1 MTPVKAPAS
10 NESIFDRTADY
21 VSAAMGR
28 PANIV
33 IWLVLV
39 VGWTGLF
46 AAHIVSANA
55 NFLPGWFTGT
65 AFNFPLNLVTTVA
78 ELFIGF
84 LVAAAANRS
93 ERNLELTLAA
103 IAEQEEHI
111 EDVPAKLSEELASN
125 TALTQQIHEMASE
138 IHTLLKKLAGYHS
151 HEFSRVTSATRPS
164 AALQHSSGQF
174 HHMYGGVCD
183 TPGHTRAKRLPETD
197 PRLARAWRSG
207 FPDTD
212 ARTNSIMASNTA
224 RFRMTCPA

>member
-10 NESIFDRTADY
+10 KESVFDRTADY

-33 IWLVLV
+33 IWLILV
-39 VGWTGLF
+39 AGWTLVF
-46 AAHIVSANA
+46 AVHLVSANA

-111 EDVPAKLSEELASN
+111 EDVQTKLSEELASN
-125 TALTQQIHEMASE
+125 TALTQEVHEMASQ
-138 IHTLLKKLAGYHS
+138 IHVFLT
-151 HEFSRVTSATRPS
+151 
-164 AALQHSSGQF
+164 
-174 HHMYGGVCD
+174 GGAIPL
-183 TPGHTRAKRLPETD
+183 PGKGV
-197 PRLARAWRSG
+197 S
-207 FPDTD
+207 
-212 ARTNSIMASNTA
+212 
-224 RFRMTCPA
+224 